1 MPVPS
6 NDRFAAAFARVADA
20 RYAIDI
26 LESCGLA
33 PIDIDIE
40 TVTDERG
47 AVQLVI
53 LRIVIAG
60 EARDRVLAA
69 ISGGHGVPLAPAD
82 GAQPSSASS
91 ATPSTS
97 TPPARVA

>member
-1 MPVPS
+1 MPTRPS
-6 NDRFAAAFARVADA
+6 SDRLAAAFAREADA
-20 RYAIDI
+20 QYAIGI

-33 PIDIDIE
+33 PIDVDIE
-40 TVTDERG
+40 TVADEHG

-69 ISGGHGVPLAPAD
+69 ISGGHGVPLPEASDVDRAGTAP
-82 GAQPSSASS
+82 
-91 ATPSTS
+91 
-97 TPPARVA
+97 TPPAHVA